1 MKIKMNET
9 QIILA
14 QIVTGLTIV
23 IGLLLTVI
31 WTIEI
36 FKK

>member
-1 MKIKMNET
+1 MKRKMNET

-14 QIVTGLTIV
+14 QIVTGLVIV